1 MSEFYFDEA
10 AADTVVRF
18 IETKLTHVKGELGG
32 KPFILAPWEKKVVR
46 DLFGWK
52 ETKQYNGVNLRQYR
66 QAFIFVPRKND
77 KSTLCSALAIVSLLL
92 DPEPGAVVISA
103 AADKNQARL
112 VFDDAKKMIRQ
123 NGFLSDNV
131 QVYQHSIIKGNSNYQ
146 PLSADV
152 ETKHGLNISFT
163 IFDELHTQPNRH
175 LYDVLQTSQGAR
187 RQPMFIMITT
197 AGYDLNSICYE
208 QYDYAKK
215 VRDGIIKDDQY
226 YVAIYEASPSD
237 NPFDEETWKKA
248 NPGYG
253 YSLKPDFIKREAEKA
268 KSNKAYLNTF
278 LRLHLN
284 IWTAVDEVW
293 ITDDKWQRCGGK
305 YKRDE
310 LYEKLKYC
318 KCSAGMDLSNT
329 SDITAFT
336 LMFPPDNTREFE
348 PTKYISL
355 NWFWLPEEKG
365 RDSADKNNNNYL
377 QWVSDGWIEETPG
390 NVIDYDLIYDRIL
403 EIVYDFELYVLCYDP
418 AFSVQIAAKLEKE
431 LGEGR
436 IYRHSQAQKA
446 MSAPTMEL
454 ERLVTDEKERIFL
467 HDNNPVMRWMVSNT
481 VLIFDSRG
489 QKMNNPLVKP
499 GKNQPHQKI
508 DGLITNII
516 SLSPWLEG
524 EDTSEGSYLDENDV
538 LFVNI

>member
-1 MSEFYFDEA
+1 MIENKFYFDEIS
-10 AADTVVRF
+10 ADTVVRF

-52 ETKQYNGVNLRQYR
+52 ETQPYQGVHLRQYR

-112 VFDDAKKMIRQ
+112 VFDDAKKMIR
-123 NGFLSDNV
+123 NDKFLSDNA
-131 QVYQHSIIKGNSNYQ
+131 QVFQHSIIKGNSNYQ

-152 ETKHGLNISFT
+152 ETKHGLNVSFT

-215 VRDGIIKDDQY
+215 VRDGLIKDDRY
-226 YVAIYEASPSD
+226 YTAIYEAGPED
-237 NPFDEETWKKA
+237 DPFTEETWKKA

-253 YSLKPDFIKREAEKA
+253 YSLKPDYIRREADKA
-268 KSNKAYLNTF
+268 KTNKAYLNTF

-284 IWTAVDEVW
+284 IWTNVETIW
-293 ITDDKWQRCGGK
+293 LK
-305 YKRDE
+305 DE
-310 LYEKLKYC
+310 LWTK
-318 KCSAGMDLSNT
+318 AGRNLDLSQMYGQVAFGGLDLSST

-336 LMFPPDNTREFE
+336 LIFPPSEREYYPDF
-348 PTKYISL
+348 YLSF

-365 RDSADKNNNNYL
+365 KDSADKNNNNYL
-377 QWVSDGWIEETPG
+377 SWVSEGYVEETSG
-390 NVIDYDLIYDRIL
+390 NVIDYDYIQGKIIDICSNFQ
-403 EIVYDFELYVLCYDP
+403 IMNFAFDP
-418 AFSVQIAAKLEKE
+418 YNSAQIAAKLTEQG
-431 LGEGR
+431 LPMYAHRQGFV
-436 IYRHSQAQKA
+436 S
-446 MSAPTMEL
+446 MNFPTKSL
-454 ERLVTDEKERIFL
+454 EVKLNRNEIL
-467 HDNNPVMRWMVSNT
+467 HDNNPVLRWMVSNA
-481 VLIFDSRG
+481 VLKTNTEGNLCKID
-489 QKMNNPLVKP
+489 
-499 GKNQPHQKI
+499 KNQPHQKI
-508 DGLITNII
+508 DGLVTNIMA
-516 SLSPWLEG
+516 LGMALEG
-524 EDTSEGSYLDENDV
+524 EDTSEGSYLDDNEV
-538 LFVNI
+538 MYIEL